1 MMIKD
6 PPRWSMGAW
15 GLLSQRSLILTVQ
28 VLGIKMDSF
37 FPGLGAAM
45 DMAIGK

>member
-1 MMIKD
+1 
-6 PPRWSMGAW
+6 MGSS
-15 GLLSQRSLILTVQ
+15 GLLSQRSLVLTVQ
-28 VLGIKMDSF
+28 GLGIKVDSF